1 MPDRHLWLHS
11 FDCLGSSMYLC
22 PRLVHVFRCTSLAWH
37 HNDSRQVEVAMQV
50 ISPMSSCL
58 CVVIMLQTQYNRPKT
73 TLLQVTENQLQ
84 KHTRKLR
91 RRLQALGLRWTWCS
105 ASSSM
110 MYHFIHIE
118 LHPHLMLTPDFGF
131 KSIYLAWH
139 VRHVMY
145 IQCLTDTPFVL
156 SSCIHVWTISAH

>member
-1 MPDRHLWLHS
+1 
-11 FDCLGSSMYLC
+11 
-22 PRLVHVFRCTSLAWH
+22 
-37 HNDSRQVEVAMQV
+37 MQV

-58 CVVIMLQTQYNRPKT
+58 CVVVMLQTQYNRPKT

-91 RRLQALGLRWTWCS
+91 RRLQALGPRWTWCS

-110 MYHFIHIE
+110 MYLCIHIE
-118 LHPHLMLTPDFGF
+118 LHLHLMFNPDYGF

-156 SSCIHVWTISAH
+156 PSCMHACKI